1 MGLPYCP
8 LPAISRILRAMMDL
22 PGMEENGAM
31 DGMEETEREVTGA
44 PAGEQMG
51 PGRGSVYR
59 ILLPLLLLFLA
70 GGALALWWWRGSGGD
85 GEGGRPGILY
95 LAWDEAEQ
103 PQLFLTRDMGETTR
117 QLTEAERGVQAYAPS
132 PDGQR
137 IAYSTGRA
145 DGGADIWLVTVE
157 ETEARLLL
165 GCEEA
170 VCSNPV
176 WRPDGRLLLYER
188 REVGNVDEEAA
199 LPRLY
204 WLDLD
209 NGESVPL
216 FQEEEAWGQ
225 QARFSADG
233 RWLAYVMPLWQ
244 QVRVVNV
251 QTNEIVT
258 IANDLGESVVWH
270 PRLPAFLFTDMFFY
284 QGESFVTHIYR
295 ADLPEA
301 GELPEEGALPEE
313 NVTSLSGEGGYSD
326 SAPSWSPDG
335 SRLAFGR
342 KLPGTPTGRQIWV
355 MDGDGGNQQR
365 VTENVTLQFSRPL
378 WLPDGERLLVQRF
391 NIETPAE
398 PPGIWLVDVGS
409 GRLEE
414 VVTPGFQAIPLPG
427 SANE

>member
-1 MGLPYCP
+1 
-8 LPAISRILRAMMDL
+8 
-22 PGMEENGAM
+22 MEENG
-31 DGMEETEREVTGA
+31 GMEERAQEMRDA
-44 PAGEQMG
+44 PAGEEMG
-51 PGRGSVYR
+51 PGAGSIYR
-59 ILLPLLLLFLA
+59 ILVLLVLLLLA
-70 GGALALWWWRGSGGD
+70 GGALALWWWGPGGD
-85 GEGGRPGILY
+85 SQSDRPGILY

-103 PQLFLTRDMGETTR
+103 PQLFLTRDLGETTR
-117 QLTEAERGVQAYAPS
+117 QLTEAEGGVQAYAPS

-137 IAYSTGRA
+137 IAYSAGRV
-145 DGGADIWLVTVE
+145 DGGADIWLVTVDG
-157 ETEARLLL
+157 TGAQLLQACEA
-165 GCEEA
+165 A
-170 VCSNPV
+170 VCGGPV

-188 REVGNVDEEAA
+188 RELGNAGEEAV

-204 WLDLD
+204 WLDPA

-225 QARFSADG
+225 QAQFSADG

-251 QTNEIVT
+251 ETNEIVS

-270 PRLPAFLFTDMFFY
+270 PRLPTLLFTDMFFY

-295 ADLPEA
+295 ADLPEE
-301 GELPEEGALPEE
+301 GTLLEEGALPEE
-313 NVTSLSGEGGYSD
+313 NVTNLSGEGGYSD
-326 SAPSWSPDG
+326 SAPRWSPDG

-342 KLPGTPTGRQIWV
+342 KLPGTATGRQIWV
-355 MDGDGGNQQR
+355 MDGDGSHQQR
-365 VTENVTLQFSRPL
+365 VTEGVTLQFGRPL

>member
-1 MGLPYCP
+1 M
-8 LPAISRILRAMMDL
+8 
-22 PGMEENGAM
+22 
-31 DGMEETEREVTGA
+31 
-44 PAGEQMG
+44 
-51 PGRGSVYR
+51 YR
-59 ILLPLLLLFLA
+59 VLLPVVLLLLA
-70 GGALALWWWRGSGGD
+70 GGALALWWWGP
-85 GEGGRPGILY
+85 GENSQSDRPGILY

-103 PQLFLTRDMGETTR
+103 PQLFLTRDRGETTR
-117 QLTEAERGVQAYAPS
+117 QLTESVHGVQAYAPS

-137 IAYSTGRA
+137 IAYSAGRV
-145 DGGADIWLVTVE
+145 DGGADIWLLTVGGA
-157 ETEARLLL
+157 EARLLL

-188 REVGNVDEEAA
+188 REVGRAEEEVA

-204 WLDLD
+204 WLDPA

-251 QTNEIVT
+251 QTSEIVS

-270 PRLPAFLFTDMFFY
+270 PRL
-284 QGESFVTHIYR
+284 R
-295 ADLPEA
+295 ADLPEE
-301 GELPEEGALPEE
+301 GTLLEEGALPEE

-342 KLPGTPTGRQIWV
+342 KLPGTATGRQIWV
-355 MDGDGGNQQR
+355 MDGDGSHQQR
-365 VTENVTLQFSRPL
+365 VTENVTLQFSRPQ
-378 WLPDGERLLVQRF
+378 WSPGGKGLLVQRCD
-391 NIETPAE
+391 IEEPSA
-398 PPGIWLVDVGS
+398 PPGIWLVEVENG
-409 GRLEE
+409 GLEE
-414 VVTPGFQAIPLPG
+414 IVTPGFQATWLVSG
-427 SANE
+427 SAG